1 MTIGISK
8 EYLESIIN
16 EEKYGGLLSKL
27 ISKCTELDPWLPIE
41 TAPKNREILIYFTG
55 GMKAIS
61 IWFNTKNGGYW
72 HVAGDPGYLGQPIHY
87 KELPEDPK

>member
-27 ISKCTELDPWLPIE
+27 ISKCTELDPWIPIDGNTPRDKPLLLFVKYPKYIIE
-41 TAPKNREILIYFTG
+41 GSYNKDYEEWHDITFAPIKPT
-55 GMKAIS
+55 
-61 IWFNTKNGGYW
+61 
-72 HVAGDPGYLGQPIHY
+72 HY
-87 KELPEDPK
+87 KLLPEDPK